1 GRLRVRYPLA
11 TLRKLHVPPPPL
23 LLHTPRIA
31 LPPTPLVPPAP
42 VANDTHVAEV
52 ISAPQANDT
61 TFTDEDLA

>member
-1 GRLRVRYPLA
+1 APYVADCRA
-11 TLRKLHVPPPPL
+11 K
-23 LLHTPRIA
+23 
-31 LPPTPLVPPAP
+31 AP

>member
-1 GRLRVRYPLA
+1 V
-11 TLRKLHVPPPPL
+11 
-23 LLHTPRIA
+23 
-31 LPPTPLVPPAP
+31 VPPAP

>member
-1 GRLRVRYPLA
+1 MLSSQSSG
-11 TLRKLHVPPPPL
+11 
-23 LLHTPRIA
+23 
-31 LPPTPLVPPAP
+31 AP

>member
-1 GRLRVRYPLA
+1 TRYAAPNG
-11 TLRKLHVPPPPL
+11 T
-23 LLHTPRIA
+23 
-31 LPPTPLVPPAP
+31 AP